1 MGRAP
6 TSGNCHTCRMR
17 RVKCDRARPACERC
31 IKAGFECKGYETVLR
46 MQSHS
51 FVADAQT
58 GTVKFST
65 IQTVSSFPE
74 AKPGETPL
82 YCPKG
87 KRQQQQQQKQ
97 QPQQQQ
103 QQQQLVRA
111 NKVAARRTQS
121 PSPKSASSASRSRS
135 SGNDTGSD
143 GGSNSGTA
151 RSSPP
156 PELSLEGFVDEITF
170 SYFFHSYGWINMHSI
185 MLQDSRV
192 RDTLLE
198 GMGHDSLRALAYGVM
213 GKDQH
218 IGSLQSK
225 GARLYGTAL
234 GKLRKK
240 MSSQSKDELAALIK
254 PIAIMGS
261 YLITVENDLRF
272 THHRGLSRILEYCGP
287 EYFQSASLLPV
298 FDSCRLTMISN
309 SIVRRTP
316 TFLSQDKWKTIPWE
330 KAPHLKTWSSRLLD
344 IMADIPELISGV
356 LGVMGARIM
365 WQNSNFSPVYAE
377 DPNEV
382 PRLQGKVHDLKLN
395 LANWLQN
402 WTESHPTAHKVMEWA
417 FNRAAHDEYRPGFE
431 GYSGPDVY
439 DYSVLLPPSPPPF
452 LEPTEETFILM
463 QEVSLYTTVLI
474 WTGRLTKYLAG
485 ASIGHDN
492 INFYNTPFST
502 TCTCCTSR
510 LKNLCDTVPDS
521 HADVLQV
528 TVAPD
533 PEMQWNFNAARIA
546 IAPIK
551 VSHSHEKPQ
560 PVPDFC
566 WAAEKYASDSAEME
580 RLRQQKEQEEERK
593 KAQNARAK
601 EVKSF
606 NRPLPVLS
614 SPNGELKTP
623 PLSSPVESKHN
634 IKSGSPGI
642 TDNLPTPPQSAVFN
656 DSSFTPPQSAKS
668 AKPPMLLP
676 ADVRFSSQLRVLDWL
691 TDHLPAS
698 RPHVLA
704 TLASIG
710 LGHCGHDVRPID
722 GLPEVGSV
730 VRRVLHSTQ
739 FEGSENV
746 LLKRYR

>member
-17 RVKCDRARPACERC
+17 RVKCDRTRPACERC

-51 FVADAQT
+51 VVEDAHT
-58 GTVKFST
+58 GIVKFST

-74 AKPGETPL
+74 AKPGEAPL
-82 YCPKG
+82 STAKG
-87 KRQQQQQQKQ
+87 KRQPQPQQKQ
-97 QPQQQQ
+97 KQTQKQ
-103 QQQQLVRA
+103 QQQQLTRT
-111 NKVAARRTQS
+111 NKSTDPRPQRSLSGTS
-121 PSPKSASSASRSRS
+121 LSSMSRSHS
-135 SGNDTGSD
+135 SGNDNSSD
-143 GGSNSGTA
+143 GGFTA
-151 RSSPP
+151 DTAMSTSPP
-156 PELSLEGFVDEITF
+156 PDLSLEGFVDEIAF
-170 SYFFHSYGWINMHSI
+170 SYFFHAYGWINMHSI

-192 RDTLLE
+192 RGTLIE

-218 IGSLQSK
+218 IRSLQSK
-225 GARLYGTAL
+225 GARLYGIAL

-240 MSSQSKDELAALIK
+240 MSSPNKDELAALIK

-272 THHRGLSRILEYCGP
+272 THHRGMSRILEYCGP
-287 EYFQSASLLPV
+287 EYFQSPNLLPV

-309 SIVRRTP
+309 SMVRRTP
-316 TFLSQDKWKTIPWE
+316 TFLSEEKWKTVPWA
-330 KAPHLKTWSSRLLD
+330 KAPHLKSWSSRLLD

-365 WQNSNFSPVYAE
+365 WQNSNFAPEYAE

-382 PRLQGKVHDLKLN
+382 PRLQGMVNNLKQDLAQWLEEWTAAN
-395 LANWLQN
+395 PLA
-402 WTESHPTAHKVMEWA
+402 SKVMGWA
-417 FNRAAHDEYRPGFE
+417 FDRAVHDEYRPGFE

-452 LEPTEETFILM
+452 LESNEGTFTLM
-463 QEVSLYTTVLI
+463 QELSLYTTVLI

-485 ASIGHDN
+485 ASMGHDN

-510 LKNLCDTVPDS
+510 LKDMCDTVPDS

-528 TVAPD
+528 TVAHD
-533 PEMQWNFNAARIA
+533 PAMSWNFNAARIA

-551 VSHSHEKPQ
+551 VSNDYEKPQ
-560 PVPDFC
+560 PVPDFS
-566 WAAEKYASDSAEME
+566 WLAHKHPPGSSEMLMLKQQKEEEEGRERARKAAEME
-580 RLRQQKEQEEERK
+580 P
-593 KAQNARAK
+593 
-601 EVKSF
+601 KSF
-606 NRPLPVLS
+606 NRPLTVLS
-614 SPNGELKTP
+614 SPQQSQLKTP
-623 PLSSPVESKHN
+623 PLSSPVESGY
-634 IKSGSPGI
+634 SGKAGSSDYS
-642 TDNLPTPPQSAVFN
+642 TLPTPPQSAAF
-656 DSSFTPPQSAKS
+656 SAGFS
-668 AKPPMLLP
+668 PSRPAEPPMLLP
-676 ADVRFSSQLRVLDWL
+676 GDVRFTSQLRILTWL
-691 TDHLPAS
+691 TDQLPAS
-698 RPHVLA
+698 RPQVLS
-704 TLASIG
+704 TLAAIG

-722 GLPEVGSV
+722 GLPEVGEV
-730 VRRVLHSTQ
+730 VKRALHSTQ
-739 FEGSENV
+739 FEGSEHV